1 MTSTLQTVFGSSA
14 LRLLAKGRSFE
25 RGVAYAADGR
35 VKRLKV
41 GDEEAAATVRGTRAY
56 QVRLWLAGGAPAF
69 SCTCP
74 VAADGLFC
82 KHCVAVGLVLSQG
95 GTRAT
100 QQGSPPPAIDLR
112 AHLEGLDKGRLVDL
126 VLEQAEHD
134 ELMRGRLLLEAAKAQ
149 GARID
154 LDGYRRAIE
163 DAVDP
168 GGFVDYR
175 AMYDYSRGI
184 EDLIDSM
191 RELFDAGHAVE
202 VVELCEHA
210 LACLEDALGS
220 VDDSDGY
227 TSDIK
232 ESLCDLHHAACL
244 KARPEPVA
252 LAERL
257 FDTELHS
264 EWETFYGAAAIYADI
279 LGERGLAAYRR
290 RAEEVWAR
298 IAAIG
303 PGEKEEHSTFR
314 FNITHIME
322 TLAELSADADALV
335 AVKARDLSSAYGFV
349 RIAETYRKVGRHD
362 DVLAWAERGVA
373 AYPDRTDVRLREIL
387 ADEYQRRGRR
397 EEAMDL
403 MWSAFTER
411 PTLDSYQRLEAHA
424 TAAGEWDSWR
434 AKGLDFMRRSAGPAP
449 AEARRP
455 IGRPWSAGRSE
466 LVKALLWEGDIEA
479 AWQEAVAGGCVVSLW
494 MELAAR
500 REAGYPADV
509 LPIYEQHVERLI
521 DAKNNRA
528 YAEAVAL
535 LRKVKELFDRLGRSD
550 EFPAYLASLK
560 AAHKL
565 KRNLMKL
572 LGQARW

>member
-1 MTSTLQTVFGSSA
+1 MTSALQTVFGPSA

-82 KHCVAVGLVLSQG
+82 KHCVAVGLVLAQG
-95 GTRAT
+95 GARAA
-100 QQGSPPPAIDLR
+100 QQGSPPAAADLR

-126 VLEQAEHD
+126 VLEQAEND
-134 ELMRGRLLLEAAKAQ
+134 ELLRGRLLLEAAKAQ
-149 GARID
+149 GARVD

-163 DAVDP
+163 DAMDP
-168 GGFVDYR
+168 GDYIDYR
-175 AMYDYSRGI
+175 AMYDYSRGV

-191 RELFDAGHAVE
+191 EELFDAGHALE
-202 VVELCEHA
+202 VVDLCEHA
-210 LACLEDALGS
+210 LACLDEALGS
-220 VDDSDGY
+220 MDDSDGY
-227 TSDIK
+227 TGDIK
-232 ESLCDLHHAACL
+232 DRLCDLHHAACL

-257 FDTELHS
+257 FEAELNS
-264 EWETFYGAAAIYADI
+264 EWDTFFGAAATYADV
-279 LGERGLAAYRR
+279 LGEPGLAAYRR
-290 RAEEVWAR
+290 RAEEVWAE
-298 IAAIG
+298 IATIA
-303 PGEKEEHSTFR
+303 PGENEEHSHSR
-314 FNITHIME
+314 FSITHIME

-335 AVKARDLSSAYGFV
+335 AVMARDLSSAYGFV
-349 RIAETYRKVGRHD
+349 RIAETYREVSRHD

-403 MWSAFTER
+403 IWSAFTER
-411 PTLDSYQRLEAHA
+411 PTLDSYQRLKTHA
-424 TAAGEWDSWR
+424 TAGGEWDSWR
-434 AKGLDFMRRSAGPAP
+434 AQALDLMRQSTGPATKDVLGSNRWGWY
-449 AEARRP
+449 AD
-455 IGRPWSAGRSE
+455 RSE
-466 LVKALLWEGDIEA
+466 LVKSLLWEGDVEA
-479 AWQEAVAGGCVVSLW
+479 AWQEAVAGGCNASLW

-500 REAGYPADV
+500 REAGYPAEV
-509 LPIYEQHVERLI
+509 LPVYQRHLERLI

-535 LRKVKELFDRLGRSD
+535 LHKVKELFDRLGKSD
-550 EFPAYLASLK
+550 EFPAYLASVK

-572 LGQARW
+572 LEQARW

>member
-1 MTSTLQTVFGSSA
+1 MTVTLQTEFGPSA
-14 LRLLAKGRSFE
+14 LHLLATGRSFE
-25 RGVAYAADGR
+25 RGAAYAAEGR

-41 GDEEAAATVRGTRAY
+41 GDEEAVATVRGTRAY
-56 QVRLWLAGGAPAF
+56 QVRLWLAGGTPAF

-82 KHCVAVGLVLSQG
+82 KHCVAVGLVLAQG
-95 GTRAT
+95 GAGAA

-126 VLEQAEHD
+126 VLEQAERD
-134 ELMRGRLLLEAAKAQ
+134 ELLRDRLLLEAAKAQ

-163 DAVDP
+163 AAMDP
-168 GGFVDYR
+168 GDYVDYR
-175 AMYDYSRGI
+175 AMFDYARGV
-184 EDLIDSM
+184 EDLIDSLG
-191 RELFDAGHAVE
+191 ELFDAGHALE

-210 LACLEDALGS
+210 LACLDEAIGS
-220 VDDSDGY
+220 MDDSDGH

-257 FDTELHS
+257 FEAELHS
-264 EWETFYGAAAIYADI
+264 EWDTFFGAAATYADV
-279 LGERGLAAYRR
+279 LGAPGLAAYRR
-290 RAEEVWAR
+290 RAEEVWEE

-303 PGEKEEHSTFR
+303 PGEEEGHATFR
-314 FNITHIME
+314 FSITHIME
-322 TLAELSADADALV
+322 TLAELSADPDALV
-335 AVKARDLSSAYGFV
+335 AVKARDLSFAYQFAK
-349 RIAETYRKVGRHD
+349 IAEIYRTAGRHD
-362 DVLAWAERGVA
+362 DALAWAERGVA
-373 AYPDRTDVRLREIL
+373 AYPERTDVRLREIL
-387 ADEYQRRGRR
+387 ADEYQRRGRH

-403 MWSAFTER
+403 MWSAFTEQ
-411 PTLDSYQRLEAHA
+411 PALACYQRLKAHA

-434 AKGLDFMRRSAGPAP
+434 AQALDLMRQSTGAAAKDVPGSNRWGWYADRS
-449 AEARRP
+449 R
-455 IGRPWSAGRSE
+455 
-466 LVKALLWEGDIEA
+466 LVKALLWEGDVEA
-479 AWQEAVAGGCVVSLW
+479 AWQEAVAGGCDDSLW

-500 REAGYPADV
+500 RQAAYPAEV
-509 LPIYEQHVERLI
+509 LPVYQRQVERLI
-521 DAKNNRA
+521 DAKRNHT

-535 LRKVKELFDRLGRSD
+535 LHKVKKLLDRLDRGA
-550 EFPAYLASLK
+550 EFPAYLASVK
-560 AAHKL
+560 ATHKL

-572 LGQARW
+572 LEQARW